1 MKYYRLIP
9 NGNDKEGGLLYP
21 PQEWPYP
28 IARDAVEV
36 ENWQNLKV
44 ELKEGIFCPFH
55 FCVGGANMI
64 SEELKNL
71 FKSFIGEND
80 NIEFLPVTAISKEY
94 GNKQY
99 YIMHFK
105 IIYDVIDK
113 ENTLYVPGTK
123 YIIKVRI
130 DQSKAKGLKVFNSQP
145 SINDVIISEDV
156 YQAIRHNK
164 YDLGLDFLLVGY

>member
-1 MKYYRLIP
+1 
-9 NGNDKEGGLLYP
+9 
-21 PQEWPYP
+21 
-28 IARDAVEV
+28 
-36 ENWQNLKV
+36 
-44 ELKEGIFCPFH
+44 
-55 FCVGGANMI
+55 
-64 SEELKNL
+64 
-71 FKSFIGEND
+71 
-80 NIEFLPVTAISKEY
+80 
-94 GNKQY
+94 
-99 YIMHFK
+99 MHFK

-113 ENTLYVPGTK
+113 GNTLYVPGTK